1 MSSGQITFLVLVAAL
16 LLAGCLGYFV
26 IRSKVQKVSQTLFG
40 TKSLL
45 DGLEQQADVL
55 AETPKSVSAMTRI
68 F

>member
-1 MSSGQITFLVLVAAL
+1 MAVL

-55 AETPKSVSAMTRI
+55 AIRQKICWLQCCRQFHRRACGI
-68 F
+68 